1 MATPKPTPTVL
12 KMVKGNPGKRAINKN
27 EPQPEKGIPA
37 CPENITGNAKVA
49 WDKLCKILDDMGV
62 LTVADNYALETL
74 CSVYGRMRELQAVID
89 EHGLVFESPNVNG
102 DILLRPNPAVSQL
115 EKAESLFKNY
125 LTEFGLTPSS
135 RTKIQVNKKAEDN
148 DPLEK
153 YGV

>member
-1 MATPKPTPTVL
+1 MTKATPTVL
-12 KMVKGNPGKRAINKN
+12 KMVKGNPGKRPINKN

-37 CPENITGNAKVA
+37 CPEHLKDHSKEA
-49 WDKLCKILDDMGV
+49 WDRLCVVLDDMGV
-62 LTVADNYALETL
+62 LTMADASALEML
-74 CSVYGRMRELQAVID
+74 CGIYGRIRKLHKQIEKDGLVID
-89 EHGLVFESPNVNG
+89 TVNVNG
-102 DILLRPNPAVSQL
+102 DRMMRGNPAVSQL

-135 RTKIQVNKKAEDN
+135 RTKIQVNKKSEDN